1 MRRILLFNKDAG
13 LRFSR
18 EFYKLEHL
26 RITVSVY
33 EAFHTQNG
41 NYGNYLWELYLTV
54 ILLMII
60 T

>member
-1 MRRILLFNKDAG
+1 MRRILFFNKDAG

-41 NYGNYLWELYLTV
+41 NYLRELCLTV